1 MSNRYLTD
9 EEIEDECGI
18 LLSAV
23 GKYLESEGH
32 EVFDNIRAIATAA
45 SDRGYAA
52 AAKEIMEWMGNG
64 SQEDTRHYIMDQ
76 LEKWLEEKEDNNNDN
91 SN

>member
-1 MSNRYLTD
+1 MNDRYLTD

-23 GKYLESEGH
+23 GKQLESEGF

-45 SDRGYAA
+45 SNRGYST
-52 AAKEIMEWMGNG
+52 AAKDIMEWMGNG

-76 LEKWLEEKEDNNNDN
+76 LENWLKEKGDM
-91 SN
+91 